1 MKFSCEKNL
10 LQDACSISTRAVPA
24 KSPMASLEGL
34 KIDIKDDQ
42 VTITGYDL
50 KKAIYTTL
58 DADTTE
64 NGSIL
69 VNSRF
74 FSEMLRRMPDGILT
88 LECDEKNNVYV
99 KCGKSEYNFPGL
111 DMNEYPE
118 MPQFDPT
125 NTIEIPEKILKS
137 MINRTIFAVAKDEIR
152 PIYTGTLF
160 EIENNEIT
168 LVSVD
173 GYRLARKIEKIKSGK
188 IEDCRFVV
196 PGFSLTDIE
205 KICDDVE
212 KTVKIA
218 IGEKHISFEIGKTVV
233 ITRRL
238 EGDFLNH
245 RKSVPEAF
253 RFSMKINRQQAI
265 SAIERVSLVLSDSST
280 TPVKMTFEDGIINC
294 LCASPLGRAEDT
306 FTCEGDGEGLQI
318 GFNDRYLL
326 DALKAAETDDLQLCA
341 NTPSSPCV
349 IKAADGSDNFTYMIL
364 PVRLRGN

>member
-10 LQDACSISTRAVPA
+10 LQDICAICARAVPA
-24 KSPMASLEGL
+24 KSPMPSLEGL
-34 KIDIKDDQ
+34 RID
-42 VTITGYDL
+42 VTENVKITGYDL

-58 DADTTE
+58 DADITE
-64 NGSIL
+64 TGCIL

-74 FSEMLRRMPDGILT
+74 FIEMLRRMPDGVFT
-88 LECDEKNNVYV
+88 LECDERNNINV

-118 MPQFDPT
+118 MPQFDPM
-125 NTIEIPEKILKS
+125 NYIEIPHKILKS
-137 MINRTIFAVAKDEIR
+137 MINGTIFAVSKDEIR

-173 GYRLARKIEKIKSGK
+173 GYRLARKIERIKSGK
-188 IEDCRFVV
+188 IEDCSFVV

-205 KICDDVE
+205 KICDDIDE
-212 KTVKIA
+212 PVKIS

-238 EGDFLNH
+238 EGEFLNH
-245 RKSVPEAF
+245 RKSVPESF
-253 RFSMKINRQQAI
+253 RYNITVKRQQII

-280 TPVKMTFEDGIINC
+280 TPVKLSFEDGIIEC

-306 FTCEGDGEGLQI
+306 VTCEGDGEGIQI

-326 DALKAAETDDLQLCA
+326 EALKAAETEELNICI

-364 PVRLRGN
+364 PVRLRHN

>member
-1 MKFSCEKNL
+1 MKFACDKNV
-10 LQDACSISTRAVPA
+10 LQDACAISARAVPA
-24 KSPMASLEGL
+24 KSPMTSLEGL
-34 KIDIKDDQ
+34 KIDVTDRI
-42 VTITGYDL
+42 TITGYDL

-58 DADTTE
+58 DADITE
-64 NGSIL
+64 TGSIL

-74 FSEMLRRMPDGILT
+74 FLEMLRRMPDGEFT
-88 LECDEKNNVYV
+88 LECDSRNSIHV
-99 KCGKSEYNFPGL
+99 KCGRSEYSFPSQ

-118 MPQFDPT
+118 MPQFDQM
-125 NTIEIPEKILKS
+125 NYIEVPEKVLKS

-160 EIENNEIT
+160 EIENGEIT

-173 GYRLARKIEKIKSGK
+173 GYRLARKIERIKAGK
-188 IEDCRFVV
+188 TEDCSFVV

-205 KICDDVE
+205 KICDDTE
-212 KTVKIA
+212 ELVKIS
-218 IGEKHISFEIGKTVV
+218 IGEKHISFEIGTTVV

-238 EGDFLNH
+238 EGEFLNH
-245 RKSVPEAF
+245 RKSVPESF
-253 RFSMKINRQQAI
+253 RYSLKVERQQTI

-280 TPVKMTFEDGIINC
+280 SPVRLTFGDGTVDC

-326 DALKAAETDDLQLCA
+326 ESLKAAETDALKLCI
-341 NTPSSPCV
+341 NTASSPCV
-349 IKAADGSDNFTYMIL
+349 IKAADGTDNFTYMIL
-364 PVRLRGN
+364 PVRLRNS